1 MARARNIKPG
11 LFDNEILGEADPI
24 LTVLFIGLWTMA
36 DREGRLEDRPK
47 RIRKTLFGYRDG
59 IDIDSL
65 LDELVAM
72 GFLNRYNAEGLA
84 VLQVVNFAKH
94 QNPHCKEAK
103 SELPAPCN
111 AAPLPD
117 PEPASDKPGAS
128 TVQAP
133 ENPEPTGLIPDSL
146 NLIPDSGSLR
156 EDSSNPVHAPP
167 PEKEHAELV
176 TVPQAANEKPQ
187 RGVLRKSARERL
199 HETAGRP
206 EWFGDER
213 FDAYCDSHEH
223 QHGKQPSPFALPN
236 LFAGMVKAVTA
247 GTPAETVVAEVVAGG
262 WKRCDPSF
270 SAFGSARPATNHTGF
285 ADRDYLDVPDGWN
298 VAGGRS

>member
-36 DREGRLEDRPK
+36 DRDGRLEDRPK

-59 IDIDSL
+59 VDVDSL
-65 LDELVAM
+65 INELVAM
-72 GFLNRYNAEGLA
+72 GFLNRYTAEGLA

-111 AAPLPD
+111 AASSPD
-117 PEPASDKPGAS
+117 PEPAPDKPGAS
-128 TVQAP
+128 TVQVP
-133 ENPEPTGLIPDSL
+133 DNPEPTGLIPDSL
-146 NLIPDSGSLR
+146 NLIPDSGSLSG
-156 EDSSNPVHAPP
+156 DSPNPVPP
-167 PEKEHAELV
+167 PPRGNEHAELI
-176 TVPQAANEKPQ
+176 TLPQAANELGAKGVERKTVRQ
-187 RGVLRKSARERL
+187 RLRQAP
-199 HETAGRP
+199 GRP
-206 EWFGDER
+206 EWFDDVQ

-223 QHGKQPSPFALPN
+223 QHGNPPSPFALPN
-236 LFAGMVKAVTA
+236 LFAGMENAVTA
-247 GTPAETVVAEVVAGG
+247 GTLAKTVVAEVVAGG

-270 SAFGSARPATNHTGF
+270 SAFAKSKAPSNHTGF
-285 ADRDYLDVPDGWN
+285 DDRDYHAGLEGWN
-298 VAGGRS
+298 VSGGAA